1 MKLDF
6 GVVENPWTYRL
17 FWLVAVALFIF
28 PAWVS
33 PFGALLTDFL
43 NNPVTARW
51 TSKLLLLDPRL
62 VNPQVRFLEFLS
74 PPLAERWPGPIH
86 GGLTNAHRALFSI
99 FYGMLGWAC
108 VRLVWHQFQDWS
120 LRIWWIL
127 IYWVFCV
134 GFMQTVTLLLMH
146 FGVMTG

>member
-6 GVVENPWTYRL
+6 SVVENPWMYRL
-17 FWLVAVALFIF
+17 FWFVSLAWFIL
-28 PAWVS
+28 PAWVG

-43 NNPVTARW
+43 NKPATAQW
-51 TSKLLLLDPRL
+51 TSKWVGLDPWL

-74 PPLAERWPGPIH
+74 PPLVERWPGPIH
-86 GGLTNAHRALFSI
+86 GGLIEAHRYLFSI
-99 FYGMLGWAC
+99 SYGMLGWIC
-108 VRLVWHQFQDWS
+108 VRLIWHQFQDWW

-127 IYWVFCV
+127 IYWLVCN
-134 GFMQTVTLLLMH
+134 GFVQTVALLLIH